1 MILNRDDLTITSAKT
16 QAVMKGLMREV
27 RLDVLAEDTEGRR
40 YNIEFQ
46 RKRKGAEP
54 ERARLNASLIDANS
68 LDKGEDYTALPEV
81 YVIFIT
87 EHDVLGGG
95 LPLYT
100 IDWRINET
108 GGIFGC
114 RSHIVYVNGDH
125 RDLTTALGKLVH
137 DIFCVKPEEMYY
149 TTLAESVR
157 HFKEDEEGVIEVS
170 EVIDGILKRQEYEI
184 AKSIEEGLASPVI
197 QDALD
202 KRIGIAIELGRR
214 SGWEDMKAEVERQ
227 VIPKLDELKKEY
239 ASLLLQQQK
248 VHATAMLKDGGLALT
263 KIAEYT
269 GLSVSTVRRMAKK
282 LETPQE
288 A

>member
-1 MILNRDDLTITSAKT
+1 MMEQKYYDKFQQLRLIDDELMELCFDGNNAAAEVLVRVILGRDDLTITSAKT

-27 RLDVLAEDTEGRR
+27 RLDVLAEDTEGRK

-46 RKRKGAEP
+46 RENKGAVP
-54 ERARLNASLIDANS
+54 ERARLNASMIDANS

-100 IDWRINET
+100 IDRAISET
-108 GGIFGC
+108 GKLFGD
-114 RSHIVYVNGDH
+114 RQHIVYVNGEH
-125 RDLTTALGKLVH
+125 RNADTALGRLVL
-137 DIFCVKPEEMYY
+137 DLFCRNTEKMYY
-149 TTLAESVR
+149 VPLAERVR
-157 HFKEDEEGVIEVS
+157 HFKEE
-170 EVIDGILKRQEYEI
+170 
-184 AKSIEEGLASPVI
+184 
-197 QDALD
+197 
-202 KRIGIAIELGRR
+202 
-214 SGWEDMKAEVERQ
+214 
-227 VIPKLDELKKEY
+227 KKEG
-239 ASLLLQQQK
+239 SKMSEFSEMIIRDQQK
-248 VHATAMLKDGGLALT
+248 TIAQRMIEDGKVALT

-282 LETPQE
+282 LEAPEQ